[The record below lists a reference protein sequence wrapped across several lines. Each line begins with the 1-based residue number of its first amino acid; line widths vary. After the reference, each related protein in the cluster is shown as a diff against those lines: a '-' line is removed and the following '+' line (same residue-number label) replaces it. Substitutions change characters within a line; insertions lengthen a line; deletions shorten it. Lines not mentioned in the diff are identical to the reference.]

1 METPFAPGSVA
12 HPFPWLF
19 PQLAKTSG
27 WAQHVPE
34 VPTPAPGAEPYC
46 LASCL
51 LRAGKETR
59 ERGERLSALW
69 GHCLEHVRQPAR
81 QELQWVAHKLGFPAG
96 FNHEKHAGKKYF
108 LRQHGGLCSTLQR

>member
-27 WAQHVPE
+27 RAQHVPE
-34 VPTPAPGAEPYC
+34 VPTPAPGAEPYR

-108 LRQHGGLCSTLQR
+108 LRQRGGLCSTLQR